1 MPTISCLKPFFKKNG
16 DFTIATTRIISMRL
30 NKGKTLSQCLH
41 NRTAYAMNPEKTNE
55 QELVKSYECDPHTI
69 ENEFLLAKRQYAL
82 LTGRCQKNDVIAYQV
97 RQSFKPGEIT
107 PEEANRVGCEFAERF
122 LKGKYAFIVCTH
134 TDRAHIHN
142 HIIWNSTALDCKHKF
157 RDFLRS
163 GRAVSKLSDLICTE
177 HNLSVIEKPKGKGK
191 PYNIWLGKDK
201 KTSHREQLRA
211 AIDESLSKGPQ
222 SFSELLSMLES
233 SGCEI
238 KRHKNPSI
246 RIDGKHRFARFD
258 TLGAGYSADEL
269 RAIIS
274 GTKKRPE
281 RKRKAKEK
289 EGVSL
294 LVDIRKKMQ
303 QGKGPGYARWAKS
316 FNLKQMAQ
324 TVLYLQ
330 EHNLLDYAELS
341 QKAADAA
348 NKFNQLTAEIKDA
361 EKRMAEISV
370 MRTHIINYAKT
381 REIYVGYR
389 KAGYSKK
396 YLAEHEADIILH
408 KAAKKYL
415 DDAGLKHFPSVKQ
428 LDTEY
433 AELLSKKKE
442 IYAAY
447 RKAREESRELL
458 TAKAN
463 VDRILGIEKDGASE
477 KETPSEL
484 HQRGQ

>member
-1 MPTISCLKPFFKKNG
+1 MNYEG
-16 DFTIATTRIISMRL
+16 DDAIATTRIIAMHL

-82 LTGRCQKNDVIAYQV
+82 LTGRRQKNDVIAYQV

-107 PEEANRVGCEFAERF
+107 PEEANHVGYEFAERF
-122 LKGKYAFIVCTH
+122 LKGKFAFIVCTH
-134 TDRAHIHN
+134 IDRAHIHN
-142 HIIWNSTALDCKHKF
+142 HIIWNSTSLDCKHKF

-191 PYNIWLGKDK
+191 PYYVWLGKEK

-211 AIDESLSKGPQ
+211 VIDEALSKGPQ
-222 SFSELLSMLES
+222 SFS
-233 SGCEI
+233 
-238 KRHKNPSI
+238 I
-246 RIDGKHRFARFD
+246 RIDAKHRFARFD

-274 GTKKRPE
+274 GTKKKPE

-294 LVDIRKKMQ
+294 LVDIQEKMQ

-324 TVLYLQ
+324 TVLFLQ
-330 EHNLLDYAELS
+330 EHKLYDYEELS
-341 QKAADAA
+341 QKAEAA
-348 NKFNQLTAEIKDA
+348 KDQFNILSAQIKDA

-370 MRTHIINYAKT
+370 MKKQLINYSKT
-381 REIYVGYR
+381 RQVYADYR

-396 YLAEHEADIILH
+396 FLTEHEPDIILH

-458 TAKAN
+458 TVKAN
-463 VDRILGIEKDGASE
+463 VDRILGIEKEDASE
-477 KETPSEL
+477 KEAPSET
-484 HQRGQ
+484 RS

>member
-1 MPTISCLKPFFKKNG
+1 MG
-16 DFTIATTRIISMRL
+16 
-30 NKGKTLSQCLH
+30 
-41 NRTAYAMNPEKTNE
+41 Y
-55 QELVKSYECDPHTI
+55 
-69 ENEFLLAKRQYAL
+69 
-82 LTGRCQKNDVIAYQV
+82 
-97 RQSFKPGEIT
+97 
-107 PEEANRVGCEFAERF
+107 EFAERF
-122 LKGKYAFIVCTH
+122 LKGKFAFIVCTH

-142 HIIWNSTALDCKHKF
+142 HIIWNSTSLDCKHKF

-191 PYNIWLGKDK
+191 PYNIWLGKEK
-201 KTSHREQLRA
+201 KTSHREQLRT
-211 AIDESLSKGPQ
+211 AIDEALSKGPQ
-222 SFSELLSMLES
+222 SFGELLSMLES

-238 KRHKNPSI
+238 KRHKKPSI

-258 TLGAGYSADEL
+258 TLGAGYSTDEL

-281 RKRKAKEK
+281 QKRKTKGKES
-289 EGVSL
+289 VSL
-294 LVDIRKKMQ
+294 LVDIQEKI

-316 FNLKQMAQ
+316 FNLKQMAH

-330 EHNLLDYAELS
+330 EHKLYDYKELS
-341 QKAADAA
+341 QKAEAA
-348 NKFNQLTAEIKDA
+348 KDQFNILSAQIKDA
-361 EKRMAEISV
+361 EKRMTDISV
-370 MRTHIINYAKT
+370 MKKHLINYSKT
-381 REIYVGYR
+381 RQVYADYR

-396 YLAEHEADIILH
+396 FLSDHEPDIILH

-458 TAKAN
+458 TVKAN
-463 VDRILGIEKDGASE
+463 VDRILDIEKDDAHE
-477 KETPSEL
+477 KEAPSET
-484 HQRGQ
+484 RS

>member
-1 MPTISCLKPFFKKNG
+1 MNYEG
-16 DFTIATTRIISMRL
+16 DDAIATTRIISMHL

-41 NRTAYAMNPEKTNE
+41 DCTTYAMNPEKTNE

-82 LTGRCQKNDVIAYQV
+82 LTGRYQKNDVIAYQV

-107 PEEANRVGCEFAERF
+107 PEEANRVGYEFAERF
-122 LKGKYAFIVCTH
+122 LKGKFAFIVCTH

-142 HIIWNSTALDCKHKF
+142 HIIWNSTSLDCKHKF

-191 PYNIWLGKDK
+191 PYNVWLGKEK

-222 SFSELLSMLES
+222 SFSELLLMLES

-246 RIDGKHRFARFD
+246 RIDGKHRFVRLD
-258 TLGAGYSADEL
+258 TLGARYSADEL
-269 RAIIS
+269 CAIIS
-274 GTKKRPE
+274 GTKKKTE
-281 RKRKAKEK
+281 RKGKAKAK

-294 LVDIRKKMQ
+294 LVDIQEKMQ
-303 QGKGPGYARWAKS
+303 RGKGPGYARWAKS

-330 EHNLLDYAELS
+330 EHKLYDYEELS
-341 QKAADAA
+341 KKAEASKDQ
-348 NKFNQLTAEIKDA
+348 FNILSAQIKDA
-361 EKRMAEISV
+361 EKRMADISV
-370 MRTHIINYAKT
+370 MKKQLINYSKT
-381 REIYVGYR
+381 RQVYADYR
-389 KAGYSKK
+389 KAGYSKIF
-396 YLAEHEADIILH
+396 LAEHESDIILH
-408 KAAKKYL
+408 KATKKYL
-415 DDAGLKHFPSVKQ
+415 DNAGLKRFPSVKQ
-428 LDTEY
+428 LDAEY

-442 IYAAY
+442 IYVAY

-458 TAKAN
+458 TVKAN
-463 VDRILGIEKDGASE
+463 VDRVLGIEKDDAPE
-477 KETPSEL
+477 KEAPSKKY
-484 HQRGQ
+484 QRDK

>member
-16 DFTIATTRIISMRL
+16 GFTIATTRIISMHL

-41 NRTAYAMNPEKTNE
+41 DRTAYAMNPEKTNE

-107 PEEANRVGCEFAERF
+107 PEEANRVGYEFAERF
-122 LKGKYAFIVCTH
+122 LKGKFAFIVCTH
-134 TDRAHIHN
+134 IDRAHIHN
-142 HIIWNSTALDCKHKF
+142 HIIWNSTSLDCKHKF

-191 PYNIWLGKDK
+191 PYNIWLGKEK

-211 AIDESLSKGPQ
+211 VIDEALSKGPQ

-246 RIDGKHRFARFD
+246 RIDAKHRFARFD

-274 GTKKRPE
+274 GTKKKPE

-294 LVDIRKKMQ
+294 LVDIQEKMQ

-324 TVLYLQ
+324 TVLFLQ
-330 EHNLLDYAELS
+330 EHKLYDYEELS
-341 QKAADAA
+341 QKAEAA
-348 NKFNQLTAEIKDA
+348 KDQFNILSAQIKDA

-370 MRTHIINYAKT
+370 MKKQLINYSKT
-381 REIYVGYR
+381 RQVYADYR

-396 YLAEHEADIILH
+396 FLAEHEPDIILH

-447 RKAREESRELL
+447 RNAREESRELL
-458 TAKAN
+458 TVKAN
-463 VDRILGIEKDGASE
+463 VDRILGIEKDDASE
-477 KETPSEL
+477 KEAPSET
-484 HQRGQ
+484 RS